1 MELFQIKIN
10 GPMEGT
16 SELYVRVLKGNIDR
30 NTGAMHS
37 GTVISL
43 DTYFNMFSC
52 GKYLKWTNV
61 TSATAEI
68 KAVGRFKYQLL
79 SRCKGEADRLL
90 WETEN
95 EGSTYIPLN
104 FENEKNDCSYYIK
117 LCALE
122 DSCVFLGGR
131 YTTDFKPAYMKTATI
146 ICTYKREE
154 YLLKNISA
162 LRAALLDNPDS
173 PVKDALEIFVVDNGQ
188 SLSGLLEEH
197 PSVKLFPNKNCG
209 GSGGFT
215 RGLIEALKRKDEFTH
230 VLLMDDDIIID
241 PNVIEK
247 TIQFQSVV
255 KAEFSDLHIAGG
267 MLYLDNPLV
276 QHEATARWNG
286 NIHPNNTGLNLAC
299 STDLIEN
306 EIEKKADYGAWWY
319 LCFPLSIVN
328 ENNLPLPLFIKGDD
342 IEYGLRNMKHVLIM
356 NGIGVWHEGFIGKE
370 RPYLDYYIIRNY
382 MIIGSIHK
390 KKSKTVVLLLVLF
403 RRMMRAVIFDAP
415 EIAEFVTKGV
425 KDYLDGPDFIIKT
438 DSEKLNTE
446 LRSKS
451 NKVLGYTEIS
461 KKRKMLLLIKKVPT
475 YIFWRTVIRF
485 IKVSVHYLSKNKA
498 KNKDYKILKDYKRN
512 QIGNGE

>member
-95 EGSTYIPLN
+95 EGSTYIPLI

-173 PVKDALEIFVVDNGQ
+173 PVKDAL
-188 SLSGLLEEH
+188 
-197 PSVKLFPNKNCG
+197 
-209 GSGGFT
+209 
-215 RGLIEALKRKDEFTH
+215 
-230 VLLMDDDIIID
+230 
-241 PNVIEK
+241 
-247 TIQFQSVV
+247 
-255 KAEFSDLHIAGG
+255 
-267 MLYLDNPLV
+267 
-276 QHEATARWNG
+276 
-286 NIHPNNTGLNLAC
+286 
-299 STDLIEN
+299 
-306 EIEKKADYGAWWY
+306 
-319 LCFPLSIVN
+319 
-328 ENNLPLPLFIKGDD
+328 
-342 IEYGLRNMKHVLIM
+342 
-356 NGIGVWHEGFIGKE
+356 
-370 RPYLDYYIIRNY
+370 
-382 MIIGSIHK
+382 
-390 KKSKTVVLLLVLF
+390 KS
-403 RRMMRAVIFDAP
+403 
-415 EIAEFVTKGV
+415 
-425 KDYLDGPDFIIKT
+425 
-438 DSEKLNTE
+438 S
-446 LRSKS
+446 
-451 NKVLGYTEIS
+451 
-461 KKRKMLLLIKKVPT
+461 
-475 YIFWRTVIRF
+475 
-485 IKVSVHYLSKNKA
+485 
-498 KNKDYKILKDYKRN
+498 
-512 QIGNGE
+512 